1 MFLKTIYT
9 NKKYY
14 FMKYILIIGAKSD
27 LAKNIADIYAS
38 EGYSLYLTGRNIKSL
53 SEFSATLTDKYDIDV
68 KLIELDLNQFNTHE
82 KFLKQMETLPIGII
96 CASGYY
102 PNQLK
107 AQNDKIEMSSSVVA
121 NFTGPVSI
129 VNYIIDEM
137 KKIKKGFV
145 VGISSVSGERGRAK
159 NYIYGSAKS
168 GFTTFLSG
176 LRNDV
181 FDHNIHVMTVILGFI
196 KDENETNLV
205 KNILGARPREVAELI
220 VRNQI
225 KCKNIVYL
233 KWYWKYIMFIVRNI
247 PEFIFKRMHI

>member
-129 VNYIIDEM
+129 VN
-137 KKIKKGFV
+137 
-145 VGISSVSGERGRAK
+145 
-159 NYIYGSAKS
+159 
-168 GFTTFLSG
+168 
-176 LRNDV
+176 
-181 FDHNIHVMTVILGFI
+181 
-196 KDENETNLV
+196 
-205 KNILGARPREVAELI
+205 
-220 VRNQI
+220 
-225 KCKNIVYL
+225 
-233 KWYWKYIMFIVRNI
+233 
-247 PEFIFKRMHI
+247 